1 MNLSSCLLSSPPCY
15 NLPGHQLA
23 SAQEKLFN
31 QNFFDV
37 FIKGWKGGGERFY
50 DLVHFTRV
58 ASPKDQKYFLAF
70 RDLVLTLINLVKR
83 FFWTQISS
91 ISISSS
97 TFSIIMSLCFFVL
110 FCCCTE
116 LPTIAIAG
124 KHQNSFKKT
133 GIKCDTKSQK
143 RSNTRSRHFFR
154 LQRRRRR
161 VVNNQD
167 VFVVVDFDAGWK
179 NPPLQSCSCRR
190 E

>member
-1 MNLSSCLLSSPPCY
+1 MDLSLNQSSCLLSSPPCY

-110 FCCCTE
+110 LLYGTPDDRDRWKTSE
-116 LPTIAIAG
+116 QLQKNRNKMWHKESKTIRHSKPTFF
-124 KHQNSFKKT
+124 SPPKT
-133 GIKCDTKSQK
+133 SST
-143 RSNTRSRHFFR
+143 SRQQSRRF
-154 LQRRRRR
+154 RRRRLRRR
-161 VVNNQD
+161 VEKSTTSIL
-167 VFVVVDFDAGWK
+167 FV
-179 NPPLQSCSCRR
+179 
-190 E
+190 